1 MAKRFF
7 FVCAGI
13 LCIAFAYHLGA
24 LNAAAQADS
33 RGHIR
38 LISSYGDNVWVV
50 TDQDEIYA
58 INRSMATSM
67 SKGIGWSRFS
77 LGVLH

>member
-13 LCIAFAYHLGA
+13 LCLAIAYHFGA
-24 LNAAAQADS
+24 VNAAAQS
-33 RGHIR
+33 SQHIR

-50 TDQDEIYA
+50 TDQDEIYS

-67 SKGIGWSRFS
+67 SKGIGWSRYS